1 LRVLELID
9 YVFPPRLHIIG
20 GALPYGP
27 APFFPPM
34 MEISLDI
41 MQLPLSLGGLSLRLP
56 KETYAIAYAASCGEC
71 VPYLHAAAVRL
82 GFVFVSA
89 ALPGLLDARALVVRQ
104 LDGYLVRKPKELII
118 FERASEIADPA
129 PLQES
134 LTALLNHAK
143 ITRIA
148 KALEQVP
155 VLSHAFLARIDKAQD
170 HCSWPFN
177 PVARRNL
184 KIAALADEDF
194 SRAIQIAM
202 LRPITLP
209 RLCDCGAVIDPVGL
223 HLLHCRRVHFAY
235 LHDCVKTALVATC
248 KSFQPL
254 DLSAVSVVMEKPVAR
269 FYPRKNPL
277 LPEGPVILADIV
289 VSLSDTAQQACV
301 IADVSSVL
309 SRGPSLSADFHA
321 ALRCR
326 SQEKRLKYSKYAI
339 PSHLFHPVT
348 VGRTNVLSRDALL
361 FCDVIGNFFP
371 TVPKAADRLRAA
383 ISRAICVGAA
393 RTLNTVIRRSQ
404 LAVISGSS
412 FSGVP
417 KSAACSLFAAVGP
430 PSSGVTRLRGA
441 EHVSVLEDESV
452 GAVGAA
458 RFSDSRSAAC
468 SLLVAAARSGEDVL
482 RRLNSEQD
490 PLRALPRPL
499 AVPAVNGLPH
509 QLGASHHTDAAVDST
524 DEFTVSVG
532 DVAS

>member
-1 LRVLELID
+1 
-9 YVFPPRLHIIG
+9 
-20 GALPYGP
+20 
-27 APFFPPM
+27 M

-56 KETYAIAYAASCGEC
+56 IETYAIAYAASCGEC
-71 VPYLHAAAVRL
+71 VPYLNAAALRL

-89 ALPGLLDARALVVRQ
+89 ALPGLSEARASVVRQ
-104 LDGYLVRKPKELII
+104 LDGYRVRKPKELIV

-148 KALEQVP
+148 KALEKVP
-155 VLSHAFLARIDKAQD
+155 VFAHAFLARTDTAQN

-177 PVARRNL
+177 PIARRNL

-202 LRPITLP
+202 LRPITPP

-223 HLLHCRRVHFAY
+223 HLLHCRFVHFGY
-235 LHDCVKTALVATC
+235 LHDCIKTALVATC

-254 DLSAVSVVMEKPVAR
+254 DLSAVSVVMERPVAR
-269 FYPRKNPL
+269 FYPRKDPL
-277 LPEGPVILADIV
+277 QPEGPVILADIV

-309 SRGPSLSADFHA
+309 SRGPSLSSDFHA
-321 ALRCR
+321 ALRAR
-326 SQEKRLKYSKYAI
+326 SQAKRLKYSKYAI

-371 TVPKAADRLRAA
+371 TVPKAVDRLRAA
-383 ISRAICVGAA
+383 ISRAVCVGAA
-393 RTLNTVIRRSQ
+393 RTLNTTIRRNQ
-404 LAVISGSS
+404 LAVVIGSS
-412 FSGVP
+412 VPGVP
-417 KSAACSLFAAVGP
+417 KSAACPRFAAVGL
-430 PSSGVTRLRGA
+430 PSSGVARLRDA
-441 EHVSVLEDESV
+441 EHDSMLEASST
-452 GAVGAA
+452 GGSGPAC
-458 RFSDSRSAAC
+458 FSDHSSAAC
-468 SLLVAAARSGEDVL
+468 SLAAAAARSGDDVL
-482 RRLNSEQD
+482 RWLNAGQV
-490 PLRALPRPL
+490 PLCAHPRSL
-499 AVPAVNGLPH
+499 VVSAVNGLSH
-509 QLGASHHTDAAVDST
+509 QLGASQHTDAAGDST
-524 DEFTVSVG
+524 EFLVSVG
-532 DVAS
+532 VVDS

>member
-1 LRVLELID
+1 
-9 YVFPPRLHIIG
+9 
-20 GALPYGP
+20 
-27 APFFPPM
+27 
-34 MEISLDI
+34 
-41 MQLPLSLGGLSLRLP
+41 
-56 KETYAIAYAASCGEC
+56 
-71 VPYLHAAAVRL
+71 
-82 GFVFVSA
+82 
-89 ALPGLLDARALVVRQ
+89 
-104 LDGYLVRKPKELII
+104 
-118 FERASEIADPA
+118 
-129 PLQES
+129 
-134 LTALLNHAK
+134 
-143 ITRIA
+143 
-148 KALEQVP
+148 

-361 FCDVIGNFFP
+361 FCDAIGNFFP

-393 RTLNTVIRRSQ
+393 RTLNTVIRRCQ

-412 FSGVP
+412 FAGVP

-430 PSSGVTRLRGA
+430 PSSCVTRLRGA
-441 EHVSVLEDESV
+441 VHVSLLEDEAV
-452 GAVGAA
+452 GVGGAA

-468 SLLVAAARSGEDVL
+468 SLLAAAARSGEDVL
-482 RRLNSEQD
+482 RRLHSEQD
-490 PLRALPRPL
+490 PLCALPRPL
-499 AVPAVNGLPH
+499 AVSAVNGLLH
-509 QLGASHHTDAAVDST
+509 QLGASHHTDAAVDSA
-524 DEFTVSVG
+524 DEFTVAVG